1 MTSKTKIDNL
11 PEFHDIHF
19 RDASFK
25 SSRLSSRFCLFIVW
39 DTIDFSFC
47 LTTDISFHNV
57 IACFTLV
64 AMNSLNRDCYRA
76 HNSPTPKFFATIKI
90 LSSEKQEKFDEFD
103 PSANDVP
110 KNLG

>member
-25 SSRLSSRFCLFIVW
+25 SSRSTSRFRLFIVW
-39 DTIDFSFC
+39 DTIDFPFC
-47 LTTDISFHNV
+47 LSTDIAYHNV
-57 IACFTLV
+57 IACFTLA
-64 AMNSLNRDCYRA
+64 AMNSQNRDCCRA
-76 HNSPTPKFFATIKI
+76 HNSPTPKFFATIKV

-103 PSANDVP
+103 LSANDVP